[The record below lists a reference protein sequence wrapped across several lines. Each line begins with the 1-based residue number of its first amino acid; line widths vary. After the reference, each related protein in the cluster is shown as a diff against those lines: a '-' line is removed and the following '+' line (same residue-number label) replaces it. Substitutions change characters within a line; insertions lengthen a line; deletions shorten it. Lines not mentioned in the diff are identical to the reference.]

1 LSECWTVFDGMQVV
15 RKSRQLDVKM
25 IEPALLNEILTWDA
39 CPYLYQ
45 STTCK
50 KTPISSALP
59 VSWTL
64 RSSKP
69 PKSISAHR
77 RKSWCGTF
85 LSDISRCTISK
96 SHKRSRNDWTS
107 PSFSWSTRSRVPR
120 IKTCSRPSPFPEVYT
135 RRSAASIVHTA
146 DELIPGILSDVKDPV
161 CVDSYSRSYVW
172 LYDRES
178 VTTWPS
184 PLHIHLNPTANYRAN
199 K

>member
-1 LSECWTVFDGMQVV
+1 VEHFYQTSVV
-15 RKSRQLDVKM
+15 VLLANPTNGQETIGHR
-25 IEPALLNEILTWDA
+25 PA
-39 CPYLYQ
+39 
-45 STTCK
+45 
-50 KTPISSALP
+50 
-59 VSWTL
+59 
-64 RSSKP
+64 
-69 PKSISAHR
+69 
-77 RKSWCGTF
+77 
-85 LSDISRCTISK
+85 
-96 SHKRSRNDWTS
+96 
-107 PSFSWSTRSRVPR
+107 FSWSTRSRVPR